1 MIDELR
7 KSELPLKPRLD
18 EANEQSQAV
27 RFSLAMAKALHSYGL
42 PTHRLEQAMADV
54 HCNLGIDGQYFAA
67 PSSIIA
73 SFGRE
78 EQSRTYIMEPG
89 GADQNLEKLEQAFEL
104 ALQVGHGQVD
114 VGNGQKRLEAL
125 IAAPDRYG
133 FWLTLVCFVIS
144 SCGAARLFGG
154 GWREILVSGLA
165 GLQVA
170 LVIMVLGRIQG
181 FQRITPPLAAV
192 VAMTLAQLA
201 LWVLGPYSVYISTV
215 TGLIVLLP
223 GLSLTVGLTELATGH
238 PISGTARVANAVVAF
253 LMIGFGIALGGQVGH
268 LLPEGL
274 GAGQPVP
281 LPSWT
286 AWPALALVPLT
297 FVVLFKAHPRDTLYV
312 VVACLLAFFSARYGS
327 NLLGPEMGT
336 FLAAFAL
343 TASANAFARLTDR
356 PASIMLVPGVMLL
369 VPGSVGYKSLSSM
382 LAQNTVSGVESA
394 FSMVLLAV
402 ALVSGI
408 LFAGG
413 LVPTRLQG

>member
-1 MIDELR
+1 MSPPD
-7 KSELPLKPRLD
+7 S
-18 EANEQSQAV
+18 ATEQSRAI

-42 PTHRLEQAMADV
+42 PTHRLETAMADI
-54 HCNLGIDGQYFAA
+54 HNNLGIVGQYFAA

-73 SFGRE
+73 SFGKE
-78 EQSRTYIMEPG
+78 EHSHTYIMEPG

-104 ALQVGHGQVD
+104 AIQVGNGQVD
-114 VGNGQKRLEAL
+114 VAAGQERLEAL

-133 FWLTLVCFVIS
+133 FWLTLVCFVVS
-144 SCGAARLFGG
+144 SCGASRLFGG

-165 GLQVA
+165 GLLVA
-170 LVIMVLGRIQG
+170 LVIMVLGRFSG

-192 VAMTLAQLA
+192 GAMALAQLA

-253 LMIGFGIALGGQVGH
+253 LMIGFGIALGGQVAH
-268 LLPEGL
+268 LLPAGL
-274 GAGQPVP
+274 SAGQPQA
-281 LPSWT
+281 LPDWT
-286 AWPALALVPLT
+286 TWPALAVVPLA
-297 FVVLFKAHPRDTLYV
+297 FVVLFKAHPRDTTW
-312 VVACLLAFFSARYGS
+312 VVAACVLAFFSARFGS
-327 NLLGPEMGT
+327 NLFGAEMGT
-336 FLAAFAL
+336 FLAAFTL
-343 TASANAFARLTDR
+343 TATANGFARMTDR

-369 VPGSVGYKSLSSM
+369 VPGSVGYKSISSM

-413 LVPTRLQG
+413 LVPARHQG